1 MARTVF
7 ILGAGASKEAGAPLM
22 KEFLDKAHDLWKI
35 GDVKESDE
43 HFSKVF
49 KGIGVLQNVHSK
61 AQLDIQNVESVFAA
75 FEMARILG
83 HFGEYSN
90 EEIILLEKSMK
101 KVIVATIQNTL
112 LLPVVRQ
119 TVMAPPPYDLFL
131 DLIHKI
137 RGDLR
142 LNQSVAVITF
152 NYDMAIDYT
161 FHRSGQA
168 ITYNLGE
175 ETRISPIPILK
186 LHGSLNWAQCKECGI
201 ITPWQLHNY
210 FKKYNW
216 QLHGEPKNVL
226 LAIGSHIQNYKHG
239 EHSVWEEP
247 VVVPPTWNKYDYHNM
262 LAKVWSAAAKELGEA
277 ENIFVIGYS
286 LPHTDAFFRY
296 LYALG
301 TVGEAF
307 LKRFWVFNPDS
318 SGTVKERF
326 KSMLGPGAEQRFYY
340 SENNFT
346 GAIHEIAHQFG
357 IRVEHL

>member
-22 KEFLDKAHDLWKI
+22 KEFLDKAHDL
-35 GDVKESDE
+35 
-43 HFSKVF
+43 HFSSVF

-83 HFGEYSN
+83 HFGGYSN
-90 EEIILLEKSMK
+90 EEINKLEKSMK
-101 KVIVATIQNTL
+101 KVIVATIQQTL
-112 LLPVVRQ
+112 LIPVVGK

-131 DLIHKI
+131 DLIQKI
-137 RGDLR
+137 KGEIK
-142 LNQSVAVITF
+142 LNQSVAIISF

-161 FHRSGQA
+161 FHRSGVP
-168 ITYNLGE
+168 ITYCLGE
-175 ETRISPIPILK
+175 ETRIGAIPVLK
-186 LHGSLNWAQCKECGI
+186 LHGSLNWVQCKECGAI
-201 ITPWQLHNY
+201 VPWQLPKY
-210 FKKYNW
+210 FSKYSW
-216 QLHGEPKNVL
+216 QLFGEPKNVVL
-226 LAIGSHIQNYKHG
+226 GIGSHLQTYKHG

-262 LAKVWSAAAKELGEA
+262 LAKVWSSAAHELGEA

-286 LPHTDAFFRY
+286 LPPTDAFFRY

-318 SGTVKERF
+318 TGDVKERF
-326 KSMLGPGAEQRFYY
+326 RSLLVPGAQQRYYY
-340 SENNFT
+340 SENNFD

-357 IRVEHL
+357 IRVEHLCERTGT